1 MERRKALRLR
11 CNVPCELRLRGHT
24 VVGRVR
30 NVSEGGLAIDAPITS
45 LGDGQALAIRL
56 QPQRRTAIELTA
68 LAWHVRPSRRPGAP
82 SQLGLVLSQA
92 GDDYFEWL
100 ECLRRLAPAAAR
112 PKPPLPSLRL
122 RFAVRVA
129 ERGSPRSR
137 RILVVAA
144 DGEDARAR
152 ALAEVGAG
160 WEVVSEEPA
169 REPSGG
175 ARG

>member
-1 MERRKALRLR
+1 MERRKAPRLR
-11 CNVPCELRLRGHT
+11 CNVPCELKVRGKA

-30 NVSEGGLAIDAPITS
+30 NVSEGGLAIDAPIAS

-56 QPQRRTAIELTA
+56 QPQRRAAIELTA
-68 LAWHVRPSRRPGAP
+68 LAWHVRASRRPGAP
-82 SQLGLVLSQA
+82 SQLGLVVSKA

-100 ECLRRLAPAAAR
+100 ECLRRLAPAGQR
-112 PKPPLPSLRL
+112 PKPPPPALRM

-137 RILVVAA
+137 RILIVAA

-160 WEVVSEEPA
+160 WEVVSVEPA
-169 REPSGG
+169 REPSSG
-175 ARG
+175 ARS